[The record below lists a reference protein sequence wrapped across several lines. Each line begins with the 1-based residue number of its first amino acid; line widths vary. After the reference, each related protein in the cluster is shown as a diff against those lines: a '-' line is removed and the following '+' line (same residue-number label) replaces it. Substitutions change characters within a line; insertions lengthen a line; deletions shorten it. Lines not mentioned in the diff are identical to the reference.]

1 MRKKKLQLVNSNSVC
16 YNSYMHSHTKKMI
29 APIII
34 VFLNLVYYTAF
45 AVFFVKFGAPLLFKI
60 IGIIVPVAVSAAFI
74 WLLTERLNEIKG
86 GEEDDLGKY

>member
-1 MRKKKLQLVNSNSVC
+1 
-16 YNSYMHSHTKKMI
+16 MI

-34 VFLNLVYYTAF
+34 VFLNLVYYATF

-60 IGIIVPVAVSAAFI
+60 IGIIVPAAVSAAFI
-74 WLLTERLNEIKG
+74 WLLTERIKEIKG

>member
-1 MRKKKLQLVNSNSVC
+1 
-16 YNSYMHSHTKKMI
+16 MI

-34 VFLNLVYYTAF
+34 VFLNLVYYAAF

-60 IGIIVPVAVSAAFI
+60 IGIIVPAAVSAAFI
-74 WLLTERLNEIKG
+74 WLLVQRIKEIKG

>member
-16 YNSYMHSHTKKMI
+16 YNPYMHSHTKKMI

-34 VFLNLVYYTAF
+34 VFLNLVYYAAL
-45 AVFFVKFGAPLLFKI
+45 AVFLIKFGAPLLLKI
-60 IGIIVPVAVSAAFI
+60 IGIIVPAAVSAAFI
-74 WLLTERLNEIKG
+74 WLLAERIKEIKG

>member
-1 MRKKKLQLVNSNSVC
+1 
-16 YNSYMHSHTKKMI
+16 MI

-34 VFLNLVYYTAF
+34 VFLNLVYYAAF

-60 IGIIVPVAVSAAFI
+60 IDIIVPTAVSAAFI
-74 WLLTERLNEIKG
+74 WLLVQRIKEIKG